1 MSAIT
6 APRSAQAAQ
15 RPAIEIPTVA
25 LLAFVYGGWLA
36 ITFAYSHLALIVAAP
51 LTALFIT
58 LHSSLQHEMTHG
70 HPTRWRNINR
80 LLAMPPLSLWVPFDR
95 YMQTHHAHHI
105 DARLTD
111 PVDDPETYYWTAEQ
125 LARLSPI
132 TRSILRIEQTLA
144 GRLVV
149 GAFWR
154 IWLFLHGE
162 ARALWRGEPGLR
174 RTWAEHLLWCIPVVV
189 WLKVVCGIPLWIYF
203 LTMVVPS
210 NSIQLIRSFAEHR
223 AHPDVP
229 ARIAIVENS
238 WILGPIFL
246 FNNLH
251 SLHHESPG
259 IPWYQCSARYREQ
272 RERLIALNGG
282 LVYSTYF
289 EVARRFLF
297 RPHHVLTHPMGRIP
311 QPAV

>member
-1 MSAIT
+1 MSVTIV
-6 APRSAQAAQ
+6 PRSAQTAR

-51 LTALFIT
+51 LTAFFIT

-70 HPTRWRNINR
+70 HPTRWRSINR
-80 LLAMPPLSLWVPFDR
+80 LLALPPLSLWMPFDR
-95 YMQTHHAHHI
+95 YLQTHHAHHI

-111 PVDDPETYYWTAEQ
+111 PVDDPESYYWTTEQ
-125 LARLSPI
+125 LARLGPVSRFI
-132 TRSILRIEQTLA
+132 ARVDQTLA
-144 GRLVV
+144 GRLLV
-149 GAFWR
+149 GTFWR
-154 IWLFLHGE
+154 IWLFLRGE
-162 ARALWRGEPGLR
+162 ARAAWRGEPGIR
-174 RTWAEHLLWCIPVVV
+174 HAWSVHLLLCIPVVI
-189 WLKVVCGIPLWIYF
+189 WLKGVCGIPLWIYF
-203 LTMVVPS
+203 LTMVVPA

-223 AHPDVP
+223 ANADVP

-272 RERLIALNGG
+272 RERLVALNGG
-282 LVYSTYF
+282 LVYSSYF

-297 RPHHVLTHPMGRIP
+297 RPHHVLAHPMGRVP
-311 QPAV
+311 QPVR